1 MAKKNATAP
10 VERTPAQIA
19 RDKAAWVVAKEVE
32 LKSLKDTI
40 DALKAELTEYV
51 VETGDTDLGALIAE
65 KRNAK
70 PAIDF
75 GDMTPKQKAFAL
87 EQLQKELPEF
97 VVEKKELD
105 IEKMWFSLGTTPAVV
120 NALKVRN
127 LQIVQKETIAFK
139 KPKE

>member
-1 MAKKNATAP
+1 MAKKNATP
-10 VERTPAQIA
+10 PELTPAQDA
-19 RDKAAWVVAKEVE
+19 RNLANRIVELEAAAKTAKEQADE
-32 LKSLKDTI
+32 LKAQLI
-40 DALKAELTEYV
+40 EYV

-97 VVEKKELD
+97 VVEKRELD
-105 IEKMWFSLGTTPAVV
+105 VEKMWFSLGTTPAVV

>member
-1 MAKKNATAP
+1 MAKKNATSP
-10 VERTPAQIA
+10 EQLTPAQLA
-19 RDKAAWVVAKEVE
+19 RQKAAYVVE
-32 LKSLKDTI
+32 LELTAKSYKDQ
-40 DALKAELTEYV
+40 AEQMKAELTEYV

-97 VVEKKELD
+97 VAEKRELD
-105 IEKMWFSLGTTPAVV
+105 VEKMWFSLGTTPAVV
-120 NALKVRN
+120 NALKVRG

>member
-10 VERTPAQIA
+10 QELTPAQAA
-19 RDKAAWVVAKEVE
+19 REKAARIVE
-32 LKSLKDTI
+32 LEALAKSYKDQV
-40 DALKAELTEYV
+40 DALKTELTEYV
-51 VETGDTDLGALIAE
+51 VETGDTDLGVLIAE

-75 GDMTPKQKAFAL
+75 GDMTPKQKGYAL
-87 EQLQKELPEF
+87 EQLQAELPEF
-97 VVEKKELD
+97 VVAKRELD
-105 IEKMWFSLGTTPAVV
+105 VEKMFFALGTTPTVV
-120 NALKVRN
+120 NALKVRG

>member
-10 VERTPAQIA
+10 QELTPAQAA
-19 RDKAAWVVAKEVE
+19 REKAARIVE
-32 LKSLKDTI
+32 LEALAKSYKDQA
-40 DALKAELTEYV
+40 DALKTELTEYV

-75 GDMTPKQKAFAL
+75 GDMTPKQKGYAL
-87 EQLQKELPEF
+87 EQLQAELPEF
-97 VVEKKELD
+97 VVSKRELD
-105 IEKMWFSLGTTPAVV
+105 VEKMFFALGTTPTVV
-120 NALKVRN
+120 NALKVRG